1 MKSLKTEKA
10 PAEKA
15 KVAKSSKIAPK
26 ADKNSRQNVKPGAKA
41 GPKAAGVPKSPPKPG
56 VKATKAA
63 AKTSVPASGVLKL
76 GLPKGSLE
84 QYTLGL
90 FARSGWRVNIGSRN
104 YFPRIDDPEIECTLS
119 RSQEMSR
126 YVEQG
131 VIDCG
136 LAGKDWRLENQS
148 DVVVVEDLVYSKST
162 PTSAR
167 WVLAVAGD
175 GPDKASDLRGKK
187 VATEL
192 PGVTS
197 RWFAERGI
205 DVQVEFSWGATEAK
219 VVSGLAEA
227 IVEVTETGSTIKAH
241 GLKIID
247 EILVTHTEFIAN
259 RKALADPFKKAKIS
273 QLALL
278 LKGALDAEGVVG
290 LKMNVREKDVEKIV
304 GILPCLN
311 APTVA
316 HLYKTNWLSVEAV
329 ISAKVVRE
337 IIPLLRDNGAE
348 GIIEYP
354 LNKVI

>member
-1 MKSLKTEKA
+1 MKSST
-10 PAEKA
+10 
-15 KVAKSSKIAPK
+15 SK
-26 ADKNSRQNVKPGAKA
+26 
-41 GPKAAGVPKSPPKPG
+41 PKAAA
-56 VKATKAA
+56 ATK
-63 AKTSVPASGVLKL
+63 KSASGVAPKPAPGSEAGQAGPGNTRGILRL

-90 FARSGWRVNIGSRN
+90 FARSGWRVNLGSRN
-104 YFPRIDDPEIECTLS
+104 YFPGIDDPEIECTLS

-131 VIDCG
+131 VLDCG

-148 DVVVVEDLVYSKST
+148 RVEVVSELVYSKAT

-175 GPDKASDLRGKK
+175 GPYARAEDLEGKK

-192 PGVTS
+192 PGVTR
-197 RWFAERGI
+197 RWFEERGI
-205 DVQVEFSWGATEAK
+205 KVDVEFSWGATEAK
-219 VVSGLAEA
+219 VVSGLADA
-227 IVEVTETGSTIKAH
+227 IVEVTETGSTIRAH

-247 EILVTHTEFIAN
+247 EILVTHTELIAN
-259 RKALADPFKKAKIS
+259 SKALADPFKKGKIG

-278 LKGALDAEGVVG
+278 LRGALDAEGLVG
-290 LKMNVREKDVEKIV
+290 LKMNVREGDVEKVV
-304 GILPCLN
+304 GILPSLN

-316 HLYKTNWLSVEAV
+316 HLYNSSWLSVET
-329 ISAKVVRE
+329 VVSSKMVRDL
-337 IIPLLRDNGAE
+337 IPRLLENGAE